1 MSYLYYILP
10 AVATFLI
17 AIYAFFKDTAASK
30 TSVLN
35 WVFVIVTGLLWPLTL
50 PFILWKKLSAVLFQ
64 KDDDV
69 AFQFRRRH
77 II

>member
-1 MSYLYYILP
+1 MSYSYYILP
-10 AVATFLI
+10 AITTFLI
-17 AIYAFFKDTAASK
+17 ALFAFFKDTAASK

-50 PFILWKKLSAVLFQ
+50 PFILWKKLSSVLFQ
-64 KDDDV
+64 KDDDD
-69 AFQFRRRH
+69 ALQFRRRH